1 MPKGSSNAAS
11 TMLYSE
17 VTHWASVR
25 LMPISSMMVGME
37 TLTIELSST
46 IMASP
51 RAITHSAPHGGAWA
65 GSGDEAVG
73 FVEEIED
80 ASA

>member
-1 MPKGSSNAAS
+1 
-11 TMLYSE
+11 
-17 VTHWASVR
+17 
-25 LMPISSMMVGME
+25 MMVGME

-46 IMASP
+46 IMAKP
-51 RAITHSAPHGGAWA
+51 RAITHSAPHGGVWA

>member
-1 MPKGSSNAAS
+1 MSA
-11 TMLYSE
+11 
-17 VTHWASVR
+17 
-25 LMPISSMMVGME
+25 MMVGME

-46 IMASP
+46 IMANP
-51 RAITHSAPHGGAWA
+51 RAITHSAPHGGVLA